1 MHVANR
7 LRDVVLRGTAPLR
20 PTTRALL
27 AGFLLGDTRA
37 VPDDVV
43 AAYRGS
49 GLSHLLAVSGENV
62 AFTLAL
68 FGPLLRRLA
77 LGPRTVAAVAIVLLF
92 ATMTRFEPS
101 VLRATALAVVA
112 LGSSFVGRPASSL
125 RALGLAVIVLLVI
138 DPFLLHSVA
147 FLLSCGAS
155 AGIAVLS
162 GPIRGR
168 LPGPAWLRDPL
179 AVSLAAQVGVTPVL
193 LATFGT
199 VPVVT
204 PLANLLAAPAA
215 EAVGVYGMLASAV
228 GGVVPALAP
237 VLQQPSAVLIAWI
250 TAVARA
256 GAAIGLDLDRRGAL
270 LALAVGARRSR
281 RRWSC
286 VAPALAEPVGSLR
299 ERSPMV
305 RPYPT
310 IRIGDRRFD
319 VRTRALVMG
328 ILNRTPD
335 SFYDR
340 GATWS
345 FDAFLRRA
353 EQLVADGAD
362 LLDVGGVKAGPGPE
376 VGEAEELE
384 RVVPAIAALRER
396 FDVPL
401 SVDTWRASVLDA
413 ACDAG
418 AVVGNDISGFADP
431 EYLAVAAAHD
441 ATVVATHIR
450 LRPRVADPD
459 PHYDDLVADVTA
471 FLLERARRAEAAG
484 LEPEQIVL
492 DAGLDLGKTP
502 AQSAVLLRESAVHAG
517 LGYPLLLSASN
528 KRFIGELLGREIDD
542 RRDESLAA
550 VAYGVANGCRIVRVH
565 DVRGSARVCRT
576 LEALLPKPPRAR
588 RGGAS

>member
-1 MHVANR
+1 MLVVGVIALGAAWFVSGRARVAVVMLALVLIGSAQTQRALDGLVHSSIAARYRASRSRSRSRGCSPTIPRVADSTPMRSCACPRTGGHRTLFAVATGDDALRMRVLEAGDHVVLSGRLGALRPTSFDDRAHWRHAVGRLNRTEVLALASPRGTVHLANR

-68 FGPLLRRLA
+68 FGPLLRRLT

-125 RALGLAVIVLLVI
+125 RALGLAVIVLLAV

-162 GPIRGR
+162 GPIRAR

-179 AVSLAAQVGVTPVL
+179 SVSFAAQVGVTPVL

-204 PLANLLAAPAA
+204 PFANLLAAPAA

-237 VLQQPSAVLIAWI
+237 VLQQPSAILIAWI

-270 LALAVGARRSR
+270 LALAIG
-281 RRWSC
+281 
-286 VAPALAEPVGSLR
+286 LR
-299 ERSPMV
+299 
-305 RPYPT
+305 
-310 IRIGDRRFD
+310 DH
-319 VRTRALVMG
+319 
-328 ILNRTPD
+328 
-335 SFYDR
+335 R
-340 GATWS
+340 GAG
-345 FDAFLRRA
+345 RA
-353 EQLVADGAD
+353 SS
-362 LLDVGGVKAGPGPE
+362 
-376 VGEAEELE
+376 
-384 RVVPAIAALRER
+384 PAIGR
-396 FDVPL
+396 
-401 SVDTWRASVLDA
+401 
-413 ACDAG
+413 G
-418 AVVGNDISGFADP
+418 
-431 EYLAVAAAHD
+431 
-441 ATVVATHIR
+441 
-450 LRPRVADPD
+450 
-459 PHYDDLVADVTA
+459 
-471 FLLERARRAEAAG
+471 RR
-484 LEPEQIVL
+484 
-492 DAGLDLGKTP
+492 
-502 AQSAVLLRESAVHAG
+502 
-517 LGYPLLLSASN
+517 
-528 KRFIGELLGREIDD
+528 
-542 RRDESLAA
+542 
-550 VAYGVANGCRIVRVH
+550 
-565 DVRGSARVCRT
+565 
-576 LEALLPKPPRAR
+576 
-588 RGGAS
+588 

>member
-1 MHVANR
+1 MNELGVLFAFGGLTAGILAGQHAGPHPATGVLFVGAIALGAAWFVVGRARVAVVVLALALIGGAQTQRALDGLVHSSLTRGIDREEPVKVAAVLADDPESGRFDTDVFVRISAGSGHRTLFAVATGDEALRIRVLEAGDQVVLSGRLGALRPTSFDDRARWRHAIGRLNRTQVIALASARGTVHLANR

-68 FGPLLRRLA
+68 FGPLLRRMA

-125 RALGLAVIVLLVI
+125 RALGLAVIVLLVV
-138 DPFLLHSVA
+138 DPFLLHSIA

-162 GPIRGR
+162 TPIRGR

-199 VPVVT
+199 VPIVT

-237 VLQQPSAVLIAWI
+237 VLQQPTAALIAWI

-270 LALAVGARRSR
+270 LALATGCAITAALVIARRR
-281 RRWSC
+281 RL
-286 VAPALAEPVGSLR
+286 PEPVGSL
-299 ERSPMV
+299 
-305 RPYPT
+305 
-310 IRIGDRRFD
+310 
-319 VRTRALVMG
+319 
-328 ILNRTPD
+328 
-335 SFYDR
+335 
-340 GATWS
+340 
-345 FDAFLRRA
+345 
-353 EQLVADGAD
+353 
-362 LLDVGGVKAGPGPE
+362 
-376 VGEAEELE
+376 
-384 RVVPAIAALRER
+384 
-396 FDVPL
+396 
-401 SVDTWRASVLDA
+401 
-413 ACDAG
+413 
-418 AVVGNDISGFADP
+418 DP
-431 EYLAVAAAHD
+431 
-441 ATVVATHIR
+441 
-450 LRPRVADPD
+450 
-459 PHYDDLVADVTA
+459 
-471 FLLERARRAEAAG
+471 
-484 LEPEQIVL
+484 
-492 DAGLDLGKTP
+492 
-502 AQSAVLLRESAVHAG
+502 
-517 LGYPLLLSASN
+517 
-528 KRFIGELLGREIDD
+528 
-542 RRDESLAA
+542 
-550 VAYGVANGCRIVRVH
+550 
-565 DVRGSARVCRT
+565 
-576 LEALLPKPPRAR
+576 
-588 RGGAS
+588 